1 MMKLLIVLA
10 LQISGVV
17 VHGFSA
23 EPAAPVSRSRV
34 PLKGIEAS
42 QFRHPLDRD
51 LTSFIQKAP
60 FSSIAEG
67 AIRRSLSIIEQGTRI
82 DLLGSSVKVS
92 EQQLPTLH
100 KAMEDASKLLD
111 IDITPELYVQ
121 SSSQANAYTL
131 ALSQKETKP
140 IVVVTSALLDRCSD
154 EEVEAIIGHELGHL
168 KCSHS
173 LYLTLGGLA
182 SAPLR
187 GLPVLGSQ
195 TEQLL

>member
-1 MMKLLIVLA
+1 MKLLIVLA

-23 EPAAPVSRSRV
+23 EPSTPISRSRV
-34 PLKGIEAS
+34 PLKGIKAS

-60 FSSIAEG
+60 LSSIVEG
-67 AIRRSLSIIEQGTRI
+67 GIRRSLSLVEQGTRI

-92 EQQLPTLH
+92 ENQLPALY
-100 KAMEDASKLLD
+100 KAMEDASRLLD

-121 SSSQANAYTL
+121 SSSQANAFTL

-187 GLPVLGSQ
+187 GIPVLGSQ

>member
-1 MMKLLIVLA
+1 MKLLIVLA

-23 EPAAPVSRSRV
+23 EPSTPISRSRV
-34 PLKGIEAS
+34 PLKGIKAS

-60 FSSIAEG
+60 LSSIVEG
-67 AIRRSLSIIEQGTRI
+67 GIRRSLSLVEQGTRI

-92 EQQLPTLH
+92 ENQLPALY

-131 ALSQKETKP
+131 ALSQKDTKP

-187 GLPVLGSQ
+187 GIPVLGSQ

>member
-1 MMKLLIVLA
+1 M
-10 LQISGVV
+10 
-17 VHGFSA
+17 
-23 EPAAPVSRSRV
+23 
-34 PLKGIEAS
+34 
-42 QFRHPLDRD
+42 
-51 LTSFIQKAP
+51 
-60 FSSIAEG
+60 
-67 AIRRSLSIIEQGTRI
+67 EQGTRI

-92 EQQLPTLH
+92 DNQLQTLH
-100 KAMEDASKLLD
+100 KAMEDASRLLD

>member
-1 MMKLLIVLA
+1 MKLLVILA
-10 LQISGVV
+10 LQLSGVV

-23 EPAAPVSRSRV
+23 EPAVPISRSRV

-60 FSSIAEG
+60 FSSIVEG
-67 AIRRSLSIIEQGTRI
+67 GIRRSLSLVEQGTRI

-92 EQQLPTLH
+92 EQQLPTLY
-100 KAMEDASKLLD
+100 KAMEEASRLLD

-140 IVVVTSALLDRCSD
+140 IDRHYLIDVLMRKLKQSSAMNWD
-154 EEVEAIIGHELGHL
+154 I
-168 KCSHS
+168 
-173 LYLTLGGLA
+173 
-182 SAPLR
+182 
-187 GLPVLGSQ
+187 
-195 TEQLL
+195 